1 MKTPLAL
8 CLALGLVLASG
19 PALAEE
25 EPDMIGTMGSMQLF
39 LHKISLSVEAGNREL
54 ADFYA
59 HELEETIEA
68 AESIEKY
75 HDIPVGELT
84 AAMLTPSFEAF
95 EAALDGD
102 DPGQVESRMGD
113 LIEACNACHQATD
126 YEFIRIETND
136 TNPYMQLFEPKD

>member
-1 MKTPLAL
+1 MKQFIFAG
-8 CLALGLVLASG
+8 LALGLVVASG
-19 PALAEE
+19 APRAAG
-25 EPDMIGTMGSMQLF
+25 EPDMIATMGQMQLF

-68 AESIEKY
+68 AESIEEY

-84 AAMLTPSFEAF
+84 AAMLTPGFEAF

-102 DPGQVESRMGD
+102 DAGQVESRMGD
-113 LIEACNACHQATD
+113 LIEACNACHQATG
-126 YEFIRIETND
+126 YEFIRIEPND
-136 TNPYMQLFEPKD
+136 TNPYMQSFEPKD